1 MKCEQLEL
9 FPLNEANLEQT
20 NEVSLRNCDCF
31 DVLPTLSSESV
42 DLVITDPPYGVNFKN
57 DFYNDNND
65 DVIVQMPKLFSEL
78 KRVMKPNSYLFMFV
92 GVKTLHLWTKC
103 ALDSGLTFK
112 NIIAARSFNNGSITP
127 KNNFGFQF
135 QPILLFSK
143 GKGRKF
149 NEVDFVPTSMEWFK
163 DKRNKNPRP
172 FTYSYPNW
180 IKTEWAYASAKNN
193 TTGHPNEKNVD
204 LLQFFVKIAS
214 NEGDVVLDPF
224 MGSGTTGVACKK
236 CNRDFIGVEMDGHY
250 FKLAEDRIDESN

>member
-9 FPLNEANLEQT
+9 FPLEKVKIEQT
-20 NEVSLRNCDCF
+20 NEVRCHNADCF
-31 DVLPTLSSESV
+31 DVLPKIPSESV
-42 DLVITDPPYGVNFKN
+42 DVVITDPPYGVNFKN
-57 DFYNDNND
+57 DFYD
-65 DVIVQMPKLFSEL
+65 DSEDLVINQMPTLFNEL

-103 ALDSGLTFK
+103 ALDSGFTFK

-135 QPILLFSK
+135 QPILLLSK

-163 DKRNKNPRP
+163 DKRNKNPKP

-193 TTGHPNEKNVD
+193 TSGHPNEKNVD
-204 LLQFFVKIAS
+204 LLRFFVEIAS

-224 MGSGTTGVACKK
+224 MGSGSCGVACRELKRQFVGIEK
-236 CNRDFIGVEMDGHY
+236 DVKY
-250 FKLAEDRIDESN
+250 FNVARDRIGK

>member
-9 FPLNEANLEQT
+9 FPLD
-20 NEVSLRNCDCF
+20 EVSLRCYRDDCF
-31 DVLPTLSSESV
+31 DVLPKISSESV

-57 DFYNDNND
+57 DFYD
-65 DVIVQMPKLFSEL
+65 DSEDLVINQMPTLFSEL

-103 ALDSGLTFK
+103 ALDSGFTFK
-112 NIIAARSFNNGSITP
+112 NIIATRSFNNGSITP

-135 QPILLFSK
+135 QPILLLSK

-163 DKRNKNPRP
+163 DKRNKNPKP

-193 TTGHPNEKNVD
+193 TSGHPNEKNVD

-224 MGSGTTGVACKK
+224 MGSGTTGVACL
-236 CNRDFIGVEMDGHY
+236 NTGRDFIGVEKDKHWFDVANGRL
-250 FKLAEDRIDESN
+250 KNEVKSS